1 MQEMRPMRGPT
12 LRRLSGLELAHATNL
27 TLACMV
33 SYGTMQ
39 AILLGLADASLV
51 PLGGTW
57 AAVSTIFVFRDSR
70 ACSLAAGLARLLA
83 TCVSFVLCLGYL
95 LLFPSTFA
103 GLAALLGLGTLV
115 MAALDRR
122 DDIIAT
128 YITTFV
134 IMMVAASHPSQA
146 WLHPPLRFLDT
157 VVGIAI
163 GVAFR
168 WAGDLLLR
176 RPGAR
181 AAVAPGP
188 SS

>member
-1 MQEMRPMRGPT
+1 MRAPT
-12 LRRLSGLELAHATNL
+12 LRRLSVLDLAHAANL

-33 SYGTMQ
+33 SYG
-39 AILLGLADASLV
+39 AIQMIFSGLVDASLV

-57 AAVSTIFVFRDSR
+57 AAVSTIFVLRDSR
-70 ACSLAAGLARLLA
+70 AGSLSAGLARLLA

-95 LLFPSTFA
+95 LLFPASFA
-103 GLAALLGLGTLV
+103 GLAALLCLGALV

-128 YITTFV
+128 DITTCV
-134 IMMVAASHPSQA
+134 IMTVAASHPSQA

-176 RPGAR
+176 RSGAP

-188 SS
+188 SP